1 MCCDIVLKKPAVEEI
16 LKTTAQ
22 AMVELNINK
31 NLVGSALAGCIGNH
45 GKLLHGTFL
54 INSMTIAVGNDL
66 FTVSIVPNSEDGLGK
81 FGTQPILLHTSRI
94 VHHKTLKFT
103 RFRG

>member
-1 MCCDIVLKKPAVEEI
+1 MLKKPAVEEI

-31 NLVGSALAGCIGNH
+31 NLVGSALAGCIGKKLVGSALAGCIGNH

-54 INSMTIAVGNDL
+54 NNSMTI
-66 FTVSIVPNSEDGLGK
+66 IVMLLLG
-81 FGTQPILLHTSRI
+81 QY
-94 VHHKTLKFT
+94 
-103 RFRG
+103 